1 MRGPE
6 TRGSRRHRIGAR
18 PGRVAVGFALR
29 LTAVFRDALR
39 APMLAAWAFAA
50 QANAAA
56 DVEAIAAG
64 QRLDVAAVGR
74 LYEEAIVHDGVD
86 RAVQRLRAFADAP
99 ERQPPARASAL
110 LAVAHLHWRHGDLQ
124 AARAAADAAWAV
136 RETVDA
142 ALLKARLLDAGGDP
156 AGAVAWYERAAAD
169 TEREQ
174 EREFIALRLTM
185 AQATE
190 RNLDA
195 LVAMA
200 AERDASFGNRAAV
213 TLALLGHPAQA
224 LALYRVTDAFGDP
237 FRQRV
242 RLAEWAIAA
251 GAFDE
256 AQKHGWQAFA
266 TAGPRADRRYALA
279 VLMEAYREDAAL
291 DELLAR
297 LEADASADAEL
308 VRARVDLLVET
319 ERYDEAIAYYQATG
333 DAGVDVEA
341 RRRLLNLYEAAGR
354 TEDMVAEYRRQMAAA
369 PQAVHWF
376 AGLAGHYMNVAAP
389 DEALAVWR
397 AFAAANGDHPATLLE
412 GAERMIEMG
421 FAAQAVDMVERQM
434 ATVGEQAESLL
445 FLFDARHREG
455 RNEDA
460 LAVLQ
465 RLEAI
470 LPEDD
475 SAIRDLADAYERLN
489 KPEDAIRLLEALRAK
504 QGELGYDERARL
516 AWLYSAAG
524 RKPEALAAWR
534 ALWVSV
540 ESAARRSLAEDQLL
554 LLAAELNALADIVVE
569 LEEKLAGGAADKNEM
584 HLLARVYTEVGDALS
599 ATEVIDEY
607 ARRDGD
613 EVERLRQLGK
623 VYMLLKDYSAYDTV
637 LRSLVAADPQNEVEH
652 VQNLVLNM
660 LAYDL
665 AEDSDER
672 HAEIQRWLEKLRALD
687 IEGVSGE
694 FEGGLLS
701 LGGYNEEA
709 IASYRRALVQQPENS
724 DNLLLLADTLKRAG
738 RRDEAVT
745 ALQYAAEHAVDD
757 NAFVVAVDGIVNM
770 IGARSF
776 TDRLTPAM
784 RKTFRWAQRVILER
798 ITGRNDKF
806 YLYQLLA
813 DIAQET
819 GDSEGEF
826 LALENALS
834 QAGLRRPAI
843 LRELVTLATPNT
855 GFGGFNTGGGDR
867 QRQLAHGRRLIA
879 LRQALPP
886 EVYINLG
893 KVLLERGD
901 LAGAEIAFDGIDDIT
916 GLIDVN
922 RTKADLLR
930 EAGHG
935 AEAMRYYTRALDVK
949 PDDLALLSKTAML
962 RETSGR
968 EDVANRLYLRGV
980 GNVLRTQPVV
990 AKARRPGA
998 DQSPRALFGLDPD
1011 LAVNRDYR
1019 TYFEHLAQGLLI
1031 TWPQDDATAAQRLA
1045 AVEAMFNDALKATGP
1060 APYGQPLSGFPRLD
1074 HTARFARRVAEATGA
1089 DELRQHVDAA
1099 LAAFADTPKDA
1110 VAPPAENQTALDR
1123 HFALAKARGDFGAAA
1138 RLARLAGDETRIAD
1152 LLRERIAAG
1161 EYREP
1166 LAIAWTMLS
1175 PAAFRRVVS
1184 PFADTLKDNEAAFLE
1199 LISGG
1204 APLVLNIEERLGR
1217 DLIAP
1222 EELQRLAGGAAKTET
1237 RRSGAVLML
1246 DDGPLSIWRY
1256 LKAKVGVDARIR
1268 YWASLVDAFKE
1279 GDYRASYTVR
1289 AVLEDIL
1296 ATELTPPQ
1304 QQALIDAATDYAA
1317 KADFSDEFAAQ
1328 DLLRLLLREVPTQNL
1343 EALYAVAERFGRR
1356 AKLSF
1361 DLGATLR
1368 AIFEAAPDEAFDAL
1382 LELGRKG
1389 VWVPRFFSGP
1399 GTPDFTARFATQK
1412 AKLLERVRSGEQVD
1426 AATVDAIYRLELAPG
1441 FYRDEERLRRFTA
1454 LAPRLLALN
1463 PEEPAYRQA
1472 LIDARLSLGERE
1484 AAEQALL
1491 DYSRFAPEDELLR
1504 GALYFHWLT
1513 EGRFTAALA
1522 LATDGG
1528 ADYRDPAAVDA
1539 LLEKAERRGP
1549 RGSTS
1554 ELFRKFYAGPLR
1566 SAGFSPWDAATEREI
1581 ERLRA
1586 VVAAADDQEA
1596 GAARSALRA
1605 VWRSA
1610 FAPADS
1616 DAGGRGPGADWRLR
1630 SLVNLPVEASAQEV
1644 FYEAPAADL
1653 ASLLESDLGG
1663 EQPRLFDAIAGRPF
1677 AAAEFERFVA
1687 ALPAAERE
1695 RNPRLYALLGKAFD
1709 AAPQQRRRRL
1719 DALGERLRH
1728 GAWGDHEF
1736 VVWMALREGDEAPLT
1751 EEEAAWLRERAANAR
1766 DPDTFEMLAL
1776 ARLFAKAGRSTPN
1789 ALDAAVSHYQ
1799 LLAAKLLR
1807 IASAPP
1813 SPGLSIEP
1821 PLDLAEL
1828 IAEVAERLPSDR
1840 AWAVARGVLA
1850 ISRPADEDADMTA
1863 CFHAYALRTLSMLR
1877 GAEAA
1882 LADAEEWAGSPPSDM
1897 LGCNGAYAV
1906 ELARAHAGAGGPDQA
1921 LAVLR
1926 ALLRGAPSTIGD
1938 SGGDIED
1945 FHRRRA
1951 RQQFASLLGLG
1962 LGERSDV
1969 PLSPQEMLVLR
1980 RERIFPT
1987 RKQDVWDGSGRWTER
2002 AAEAMMGW
2010 LDEPQL
2016 VASGALDAVLLAAW
2030 QLRGADAEEAARAV
2044 FAQAA
2049 AKLDGVAAPPRASD
2063 LRLLALM
2070 ALHLESALPLGLAE
2084 AALRRGIFTA
2094 AQEAA
2099 FLRYLAAHADAEATL
2114 RAGKAADR
2122 GGRLPVLRALLP
2134 LAEAAGDA
2142 AYAADLARRIGAA
2155 EAARA
2160 QLGLVATESGAS
2172 GLAQASAVGN

>member
-1 MRGPE
+1 
-6 TRGSRRHRIGAR
+6 
-18 PGRVAVGFALR
+18 
-29 LTAVFRDALR
+29 
-39 APMLAAWAFAA
+39 MLAAWAFAA
-50 QANAAA
+50 HAGAA

-74 LYEEAIVHDGVD
+74 LYEEAVVHDGVD

-99 ERQPPARASAL
+99 GRQPPARANAL

-156 AGAVAWYERAAAD
+156 TGAVAWYERAAANTD
-169 TEREQ
+169 REE

-200 AERDASFGNRAAV
+200 AERDPSFGNRAAV

-224 LALYRVTDAFGDP
+224 LALYRVTDAFGDA

-242 RLAEWAIAA
+242 RLAEWAVAA

-266 TAGPRADRRYALA
+266 AAGPRADRRYALA
-279 VLMEAYREDAAL
+279 VLTEAYREDAAL

-297 LEADASADAEL
+297 LEAAASADAEL

-354 TEDMVAEYRRQMAAA
+354 VADMVAEYRRQMTAA

-389 DEALAVWR
+389 AEALAVWR
-397 AFAAANGDHPATLLE
+397 AFAAANGDHAATLLE

-434 ATVGEQAESLL
+434 AAAGEQAESLL
-445 FLFDARHREG
+445 FLFDARRREG

-607 ARRDGD
+607 TRRGGGD

-623 VYMLLKDYSAYDTV
+623 VYMLLKDYSAYDKV

-672 HAEIQRWLEKLRALD
+672 HAEIQRWLEKLRAWD

-867 QRQLAHGRRLIA
+867 KRQLAHGRRLIA

-968 EDVANRLYLRGV
+968 EDVANRLYLRGL

-998 DQSPRALFGLDPD
+998 DQSPRALFGLEPD

-1031 TWPQDDATAAQRLA
+1031 TWPQDHATAAQRLA
-1045 AVEAMFNDALKATGP
+1045 AVEAMFNDALKATGA
-1060 APYGQPLSGFPRLD
+1060 APGGQPLSGFPRLD
-1074 HTARFARRVAEATGA
+1074 HTARFARRVAETTGA
-1089 DELRQHVDAA
+1089 DELRRHVDAA
-1099 LAAFADTPKDA
+1099 LAAFAEKPKDA
-1110 VAPPAENQTALDR
+1110 AAAPAEHQTALER

-1138 RLARLAGDETRIAD
+1138 RLARLAGDETRIAA

-1166 LAIAWTMLS
+1166 LATAWTMLS

-1184 PFADTLKDNEAAFLE
+1184 PFADTLKDNEAAFLD

-1222 EELQRLAGGAAKTET
+1222 EELQRLASGAAKTET

-1328 DLLRLLLREVPTQNL
+1328 DLLRLLLREVPAQNL

-1368 AIFEAAPDEAFDAL
+1368 AIFEAAPDAGFEAL

-1389 VWVPRFFSGP
+1389 VWMPRFFSGP
-1399 GTPDFTARFATQK
+1399 GAPDFTARFAAQK
-1412 AKLLERVRSGEQVD
+1412 ATLLERVRGGEQVD
-1426 AATVDAIYRLELAPG
+1426 AATVDVIYRMELAPG

-1528 ADYRDPAAVDA
+1528 ADYRDQTAVDA

-1566 SAGFSPWDAATEREI
+1566 SAGFSPWDAPTEREI

-1586 VVAAADDQEA
+1586 VVAAVDDHEA

-1610 FAPADS
+1610 FAPADG
-1616 DAGGRGPGADWRLR
+1616 DARRGPGADWRLR
-1630 SLVNLPVEASAQEV
+1630 SLVNLPVEAAAQEV

-1663 EQPRLFDAIAGRPF
+1663 EQPGLFDAIAGWPF
-1677 AAAEFERFVA
+1677 AAADFERFVA

-1695 RNPRLYALLGKAFD
+1695 RNPRLYALLGQAFD
-1709 AAPQQRRRRL
+1709 AAPQLRRRRL
-1719 DALGERLRH
+1719 DALGERMRR

-1736 VVWMALREGDEAPLT
+1736 VVWMALRDRDEAPLT
-1751 EEEAAWLRERAANAR
+1751 EEEAAWLRERAERAR
-1766 DPDTFEMLAL
+1766 DPDTFEMLAF
-1776 ARLFAKAGRSTPN
+1776 ARLFAKAGPSTPN
-1789 ALDAAVSHYQ
+1789 ALNAAVSHYQ

-1813 SPGLSIEP
+1813 SPELSIAP

-1828 IAEVAERLPSDR
+1828 IAEVAERLPNDR

-1850 ISRPADEDADMTA
+1850 ISRPPDEDADMTA

-1882 LADAEEWAGSPPSDM
+1882 LADAEEWAGSAPPDM

-1921 LAVLR
+1921 LAILR
-1926 ALLRGAPSTIGD
+1926 ALLRGTPSTLGG
-1938 SGGDIED
+1938 SGGDIDD
-1945 FHRRRA
+1945 FQRRRA

-1962 LGERSDV
+1962 LGERSDI
-1969 PLSPQEMLVLR
+1969 PMSPQEMLVLR

-1987 RKQDVWDGSGRWTER
+1987 RKQDVWDGSDRWTER
-2002 AAEAMMGW
+2002 AAQAMIGW

-2030 QLRGADAEEAARAV
+2030 QLRGAGAEEAARAV

-2049 AKLDGVAAPPRASD
+2049 AKLDGAAAPPRASD
-2063 LRLLALM
+2063 LRLLALT

-2084 AALRRGIFTA
+2084 AALRWGIFTA

-2122 GGRLPVLRALLP
+2122 GDRLPVLRALLP

-2160 QLGLVATESGAS
+2160 QLDLVGTEPGAG
-2172 GLAQASAVGN
+2172 GLAQASTVGN